1 MNIFIDPNDP
11 SPKYL
16 QLILQ
21 IQRKIVSGTL
31 KPGEKLTSV
40 RKMASK
46 LNINPM
52 TISRSYQS
60 MEKEGWLERK
70 KGIGMIVAREGL
82 SARMEDRFT
91 YVENSLKFL
100 ILKSKDVGYSKSE
113 IMALLMQYWDE
124 DIPYN

>member
-1 MNIFIDPNDP
+1 MNILIDPNDP
-11 SPKYL
+11 APKYL

-21 IQRKIVSGTL
+21 IQRQIVSGAL

-40 RKMASK
+40 RKMASE

-82 SARMEDRFT
+82 NARMEDRFSYLEGT
-91 YVENSLKFL
+91 LKLL
-100 ILKSKDVGYSKSE
+100 IVKSRDVGYSKSE
-113 IMALLMQYWDE
+113 VMALLMRFWDE
-124 DIPYN
+124 GRT